1 MAVMTTEPPISPFKL
16 TPQRT
21 LILVLGILAIV
32 FIIGG
37 IMGGVGNYQALR
49 ESMPSSSAPSSSGG

>member
-1 MAVMTTEPPISPFKL
+1 MTTEPPISPFKL
-16 TPQRT
+16 TPQRI
-21 LILVLGILAIV
+21 LILVLGVLAIV

-49 ESMPSSSAPSSSGG
+49 ESVPSSSSSAASSAG

>member
-1 MAVMTTEPPISPFKL
+1 MTTEPPISPFKL
-16 TPQRT
+16 TPPRI
-21 LILVLGILAIV
+21 LILVLGILALV

-49 ESMPSSSAPSSSGG
+49 ESVPAASSASAGAN

>member
-1 MAVMTTEPPISPFKL
+1 MTTEPPISPFKL
-16 TPQRT
+16 TPPRI
-21 LILVLGILAIV
+21 LILVLGILALI

-49 ESMPSSSAPSSSGG
+49 ESVPSSSSAASSSAG

>member
-1 MAVMTTEPPISPFKL
+1 MTTEPPISPFKL

-21 LILVLGILAIV
+21 LILVLGILAII

-49 ESMPSSSAPSSSGG
+49 ESEPAASSAPAN